1 MAKKFILLEALSN
14 RIKTGDKLKFHS
26 FFIISFLA
34 FNLNILAKDFPE
46 KFSMV
51 YDLHQTSS
59 KLGKVNVDYSQSK
72 DNYNLN
78 VLIRGQG
85 ILSLMGDRKLISQGK
100 IKNQR
105 FYPDKFEHKN
115 SKRPKKNITS
125 EFFYNKKLIKSTYK
139 GRIIEKKLLD
149 GTLDVAVFLMQFNF
163 INTIKE
169 SYNFEVF
176 QGKKTRTYSYK
187 KIKDQS
193 IQIDN
198 KIVETELYEGEIIGR
213 EKSTHQ
219 VWISKNNYRVP
230 VKLTIPT
237 DMGLIVNQ
245 ELVSTNLPI

>member
-1 MAKKFILLEALSN
+1 MSIKLKLHNLFILSILTLS
-14 RIKTGDKLKFHS
+14 
-26 FFIISFLA
+26 
-34 FNLNILAKDFPE
+34 LNALAKDFPE

-51 YDLHQTSS
+51 YELNQTSS
-59 KLGKVNVDYSQSK
+59 KLGKVDVAYSQSK
-72 DNYNLN
+72 NNYKLN
-78 VLIRGQG
+78 VLVKGQG
-85 ILSLMGDRKLISQGK
+85 ILSLMGDRKLISEGE
-100 IKNQR
+100 IKNHR
-105 FYPDKFEHKN
+105 FYPLKFEHIN

-125 EFFYNKKLIKSTYK
+125 EFFYDKKLIKSTYK
-139 GRIIEKKLLD
+139 GRNIEKELLD

-163 INTIKE
+163 INTMKT

-193 IQIDN
+193 IEIDQR
-198 KIVETELYEGEIIGR
+198 IIETELYEGEIIGH
-213 EKSTHQ
+213 ENSTHQ

-237 DMGLIVNQ
+237 DLGFIVNQ